1 MRLVDANILMYAS
14 FDAFPQHEKA
24 RRWLDGAL
32 NDDYVQLGI
41 PWESITAFVRL
52 ASNPRILQ
60 PAISVADAWR
70 QIHAWLEAPCA
81 WIPIPTER
89 HKTFLDSFMRIPAM
103 NHKLVADAHLA
114 ALAMEHGLVMVS
126 ADADFARFKGLR
138 VENPVA

>member
-1 MRLVDANILMYAS
+1 MPLLS
-14 FDAFPQHEKA
+14 
-24 RRWLDGAL
+24 
-32 NDDYVQLGI
+32 
-41 PWESITAFVRL
+41 ST
-52 ASNPRILQ
+52 
-60 PAISVADAWR
+60 ISVADAWR

-81 WIPIPTER
+81 WIPVPTER

-126 ADADFARFKGLR
+126 ADADFARFEGLR

>member
-1 MRLVDANILMYAS
+1 MYAS

-81 WIPIPTER
+81 WIPVPTER
-89 HKTFLDSFMRIPAM
+89 HKTFLDSFIRIPAM

-114 ALAMEHGLVMVS
+114 ALAMEHGLVLVS
-126 ADADFARFKGLR
+126 ADTDFVRFAGLR

>member
-1 MRLVDANILMYAS
+1 MYAS

-81 WIPIPTER
+81 WIPVPTER
-89 HKTFLDSFMRIPAM
+89 HKTFLDSFMRISAM

-126 ADADFARFKGLR
+126 ADADFTRFEGLR

>member
-24 RRWLDGAL
+24 KKWLDGAL
-32 NDDYVQLGI
+32 NDDYVPFGI

-70 QIHAWLEAPCA
+70 QIHAWLEAPCV
-81 WIPIPTER
+81 WIPATTER
-89 HKTFLDSFMRIPAM
+89 HMTFLDSFMRIQGI

-126 ADADFARFKGLR
+126 ADADFARFEGLR

>member
-32 NDDYVQLGI
+32 NDDYIQLGI

-81 WIPIPTER
+81 WIPVPTER
-89 HKTFLDSFMRIPAM
+89 HKTFLNSFMRIPAM
-103 NHKLVADAHLA
+103 NNKLVADAHLA
-114 ALAMEHGLVMVS
+114 ARAMEHGLVMVS
-126 ADADFARFKGLR
+126 ADADFARFEGLR